1 MLLGTHT
8 NFHWSADMTKRHE
21 FEYAAIAASIIAT
34 VVSWSYL
41 LILVTDRF
49 RDYTVV

>member
-1 MLLGTHT
+1 MI
-8 NFHWSADMTKRHE
+8 KRQE
-21 FEYAAIAASIIAT
+21 IEYAAIAASVIAT

-41 LILVTDRF
+41 LILVADRF